1 MSQIVTLE
9 RRGDIDVITID
20 NPPVNAFSH
29 AVRAALMDAIVEADT
44 SDSRVI
50 VLRCAGRTYVAGADI
65 TEFGKPPKDPW
76 LPELLNRIENCS
88 KPVVAALHGTAL
100 GGGLESAIAS
110 HYRVAEP
117 DTRLGFPEVL
127 LGLQPGAGGTQRAP
141 RLMGVEA
148 ALDFIVAGKPIG
160 AELALTS
167 GASRVIRRD

>member
-29 AVRAALMDAIVEADT
+29 AVRAALMDAIVEADA
-44 SDSRVI
+44 SDSLVI

-88 KPVVAALHGTAL
+88 KPVVAALHGTA
-100 GGGLESAIAS
+100 A
-110 HYRVAEP
+110 
-117 DTRLGFPEVL
+117 
-127 LGLQPGAGGTQRAP
+127 
-141 RLMGVEA
+141 
-148 ALDFIVAGKPIG
+148 
-160 AELALTS
+160 
-167 GASRVIRRD
+167 